1 MLNYEEFKEKVKDE
15 ITDHMSSKYEDCVVD
30 IRETKKTNRTVE
42 GLMLREIPGLSNAS
56 PTIYVNDLFEE
67 YKKNGDFETVIDR
80 AGEKME
86 TAINSFDKDI
96 AKDAINTSK
105 MMDNVFF
112 TLINAEQNRELLE
125 TVPHREFEDLAICIQ
140 MEYWSRS

>member
-86 TAINSFDKDI
+86 TAIAALQQEATEEEVKGSGSVMSTFLAD
-96 AKDAINTSK
+96 
-105 MMDNVFF
+105 MHQLF
-112 TLINAEQNRELLE
+112 TRHFLW
-125 TVPHREFEDLAICIQ
+125 
-140 MEYWSRS
+140 MKS